1 MKDLFGVAKLYSAMA
16 FAETNR
22 LFDRLEQ
29 IYALLPETGCKMC
42 GTCCTDPPPAALIE
56 YLNIY
61 RYIRDQLQARQQQLL
76 EKTVAFFYLELVE
89 PEQRCPF
96 LDESNL
102 CLIYPV
108 RPFAC
113 RVYGLLSDDKA
124 PLRRDGEAL
133 VRLAE
138 KYRDEYGIVLP
149 EAVIKREIPPCRD
162 IEVTKGKKLSARK
175 AESFLTALLMLDAQI
190 VNPELVLERLTM
202 LPVPLHLAITV
213 LNDGLRARRL
223 EVMKAY
229 LETGSRA
236 LVDKYS
242 RRVAGF
248 RF

>member
-1 MKDLFGVAKLYSAMA
+1 MFGVAKLYSALA
-16 FAETNR
+16 FAETNK

-29 IYALLPETGCKMC
+29 VYASLPETSCKMC

-61 RYIRDQLQARQQQLL
+61 RYIRDHLRERQEELL

-96 LDESNL
+96 LDEDNR
-102 CLIYPV
+102 CLIYEV

-124 PLRRDGEAL
+124 PLRRDTEAL
-133 VRLAE
+133 SKLAE

-149 EAVIKREIPPCRD
+149 EAVVKREIPPCHD
-162 IEVTKGKKLSARK
+162 IEVTKGKKLSARR
-175 AESFLTALLMLDAQI
+175 AEKLLTALLMLDAMI
-190 VNPELVLERLTM
+190 VNPELVLDRLTM

-242 RRVAGF
+242 RRVADF

>member
-1 MKDLFGVAKLYSAMA
+1 LFGVAKLYSAMA

-29 IYALLPETGCKMC
+29 IYALLPETSCKMC

-61 RYIRDQLQARQQQLL
+61 RYIRDHLQARQQELL
-76 EKTVAFFYLELVE
+76 EKTVAFFYLEMVE

-96 LDESNL
+96 LDVNNL

-113 RVYGLLSDDKA
+113 RVFGLLSDDKM

-133 VRLAE
+133 SQLAE

-149 EAVIKREIPPCRD
+149 EAVVKREIPPCRD
-162 IEVTKGKKLSARK
+162 IKVTKGKKLSARK
-175 AESFLTALLMLDAQI
+175 AESLLTALLMLDAQI